1 MTRIL
6 MMDTD
11 QALAEAV
18 GSQCLKHGIAVR
30 FADNFCDG
38 LRHLLDTPIS
48 LVLLEAAHARL
59 SGLDLVKLFDTVIPG
74 VPVVIRLDAD
84 GAMDEQVQ
92 YELHGFRVVRQPF
105 DVLELLAKAE
115 RPVRVSQPRPAQA
128 AAAVKAACR

>member
-11 QALAEAV
+11 QALAETV
-18 GSQCLKHGIAVR
+18 GNQCLKHGIAVR

-38 LRHLLDTPIS
+38 LRQLLDTPIS

-59 SGLDLVKLFDTVIPG
+59 SGPDLAKLFDAVIPG
-74 VPVVIRLDAD
+74 VPVLIRLDPD

-92 YELHGFRVVRQPF
+92 YEFHGFRVVRHPL

-115 RPVRVSQPRPAQA
+115 RPVRESGPRPAQA
-128 AAAVKAACR
+128 AAAVKGA

>member
-11 QALAEAV
+11 QALADTV
-18 GSQCLKHGIAVR
+18 GRQCLKHGIAVR
-30 FADNFCDG
+30 FADNLCDG
-38 LRHLLDTPIS
+38 LRHLLDIPIS

-59 SGLDLVKLFDTVIPG
+59 SGLDLAKLFDAVIPG
-74 VPVVIRLDAD
+74 VPVVIRLDAE

-92 YELHGFRVVRQPF
+92 YELHGFRVVRYPF

-115 RPVRVSQPRPAQA
+115 RSVRVSVPRPSQA
-128 AAAVKAACR
+128 AGAVTAACQ

>member
-11 QALAEAV
+11 QALAETV
-18 GSQCLKHGIAVR
+18 GNQCLKHGIAVR

-38 LRHLLDTPIS
+38 LRHLLDTSIS
-48 LVLLEAAHARL
+48 LVLLEAAYARCT
-59 SGLDLVKLFDTVIPG
+59 GMDLAKLFDTVIPG
-74 VPVVIRLDAD
+74 VPVVIRLDAE

-92 YELHGFRVVRQPF
+92 YELHGFRVVREPF

-115 RPVRVSQPRPAQA
+115 RPVRVSVPRPARA
-128 AAAVKAACR
+128 AAAVKAACS